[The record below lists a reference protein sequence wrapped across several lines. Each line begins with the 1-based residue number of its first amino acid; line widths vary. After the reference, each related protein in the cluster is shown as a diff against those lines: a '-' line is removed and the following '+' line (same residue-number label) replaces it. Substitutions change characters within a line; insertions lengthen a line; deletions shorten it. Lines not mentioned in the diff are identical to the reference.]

1 MLILICHWPE
11 PSHLTGAVF
20 SQMYMHLNKIRFCY
34 QGREGEYILGRHLKV
49 FDRISGSDSASVA
62 LPSPSFHILGR
73 VKNLG
78 QINLSINAGSAIY

>member
-1 MLILICHWPE
+1 M
-11 PSHLTGAVF
+11 
-20 SQMYMHLNKIRFCY
+20 
-34 QGREGEYILGRHLKV
+34 